1 VPIKLFIVTW
11 QNEKALNDG
20 LDSLFTNNNIDL
32 EVNVIANH
40 SAVKVHDE
48 FQDKVNIIYN
58 NLRLDESTGYL
69 SRNWNQAILLGF
81 KSLRNPG
88 WGDNFCSYLPEAV
101 KKVGLWDERFI
112 TTHHAAEYFYRMLIF
127 NRKNSSINDH
137 HHQRVLNPENIEIAG
152 RLSNEKNWY
161 LNDLINTLKA
171 SEKLLY
177 KKFPSLKNTK
187 GTWTTKQVFQNT
199 NIGLE
204 SYMLYPY
211 FEKDVETLQ
220 EQKYAP

>member
-81 KSLRNPG
+81 KSLRNPACDVLIAAQDDTIYYKNWLKKLLKLHNKYSFITYG

-112 TTHHAAEYFYRMLIF
+112 TTHHAAEYFYRMLIL
-127 NRKNSSINDH
+127 NRS
-137 HHQRVLNPENIEIAG
+137 
-152 RLSNEKNWY
+152 W
-161 LNDLINTLKA
+161 
-171 SEKLLY
+171 
-177 KKFPSLKNTK
+177 
-187 GTWTTKQVFQNT
+187 
-199 NIGLE
+199 
-204 SYMLYPY
+204 
-211 FEKDVETLQ
+211 
-220 EQKYAP
+220 